1 MNTEG
6 SPGFDL
12 SEMSA
17 SFARSLWAE
26 NLSPKTVYVYT
37 ASVQA
42 LRGHLAAHDAPTD
55 VRQVSRRHIEAFVT
69 DQLVRLKPNSVASQF
84 RSLRRFFRWLVTEGE
99 IESSP
104 MEGMKQ
110 PAVPEI
116 PVDIVTPT
124 DMKAL
129 LKVTE
134 GPDFSQRRDQ
144 ALFLMLWDCG
154 LRVSEVVGLMLD
166 DVDLDERVAVVMGK
180 GRKPRTAPFGKR
192 TTRALDRY
200 HRARSRHTFAYLPD
214 FWLGKFGGLTVS
226 GLEQIVKKRGREAG
240 VQNLHPHRFRH
251 AFAAG
256 WLAEGGQEGD
266 LMRLAGWKSRDM
278 LGRYGSVTADERAR
292 DAHRRLSPGD
302 RL

>member
-1 MNTEG
+1 M
-6 SPGFDL
+6 SPDGNPPLDI

-17 SFARSLWAE
+17 SFARALWAE
-26 NLSPKTVYVYT
+26 NLSPKTVWVYT
-37 ASVQA
+37 ASVKA
-42 LRGHLAAHDAPTD
+42 LRDHLVSHDAPTD
-55 VRQVSRRHIEAFVT
+55 VRQVTRRHIEAFIT
-69 DQLVRLKPNSVASQF
+69 DQLARLKPNSVASQF
-84 RSLRRFFRWLVTEGE
+84 RSLRRFFGWLVDEGE

-104 MEGMKQ
+104 LKGMKQ
-110 PAVPEI
+110 PIIPEI
-116 PVDIVTPT
+116 PVELVSLD

-129 LKVTE
+129 LKITE
-134 GPDFSQRRDQ
+134 GPDFIQRRDQ

-166 DVDLDERVAVVMGK
+166 DVDLDERVAIVMGK
-180 GRKPRTAPFGKR
+180 GRKPRATPFGKR

-200 HRARSRHTFAYLPD
+200 HRARSRHTFAHLPN

-240 VQNLHPHRFRH
+240 IDNLHPHRFRH

-266 LMRLAGWKSRDM
+266 LMRLAGWRSRAM
-278 LGRYGSVTADERAR
+278 LERYGASAATERAHA
-292 DAHRRLSPGD
+292 AHKRLSPGD